1 MHSWFEQSHLQG
13 QCADTA
19 GISLEGGIPLKGP
32 KSMKV
37 LGNIACATIQTEMGV
52 RSSVA
57 CSATRPFASSEQEAY
72 HSNLRWEIRP
82 KFSSRTVVHTALPW
96 YLGQLGW
103 LFSSQRSCEWS
114 KPKQTLYCLP
124 QPTNIIQYHFKPLIG
139 LAIVIVLWKRVG
151 TLKNLNSILNL
162 VATFYHMRYTV
173 CRYN

>member
-32 KSMKV
+32 KNMKV

-72 HSNLRWEIRP
+72 HSNLR
-82 KFSSRTVVHTALPW
+82 
-96 YLGQLGW
+96 
-103 LFSSQRSCEWS
+103 
-114 KPKQTLYCLP
+114 
-124 QPTNIIQYHFKPLIG
+124 
-139 LAIVIVLWKRVG
+139 
-151 TLKNLNSILNL
+151 
-162 VATFYHMRYTV
+162 
-173 CRYN
+173 